1 MSFYNT
7 IDHASYE
14 NTKAAG
20 KGIATGARTLY
31 ISLNPVSRMV
41 MFNRPAIIPSSGG
54 AVPG

>member
-7 IDHASYE
+7 IDRASYE